1 MSAPM
6 SKDTPKAIA
15 IIVMALFVLVGLLIV
30 ANHFR
35 PH

>member
-1 MSAPM
+1 MPNSN
-6 SKDTPKAIA
+6 DTPKAIA
-15 IIVMALFVLVGLLIV
+15 IIIGALLVLAGLLVV

>member
-1 MSAPM
+1 MEN
-6 SKDTPKAIA
+6 DTPKAIA
-15 IIVMALFVLVGLLIV
+15 IIIGALLVLAGLLVI